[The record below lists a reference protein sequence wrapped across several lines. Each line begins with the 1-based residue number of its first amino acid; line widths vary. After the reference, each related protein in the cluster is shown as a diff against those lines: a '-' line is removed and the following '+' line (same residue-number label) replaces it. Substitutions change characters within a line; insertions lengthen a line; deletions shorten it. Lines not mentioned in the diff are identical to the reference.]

1 MVCGRGRSTAS
12 GTSFHQFMQWSPLAS
27 SHLANRRSAR
37 ALYRLLGAVGHC
49 SNHCFAFIAVGSGN
63 KVRKLCKWRTCS
75 MAVLG
80 ARPASR
86 QSSSNS
92 SSSDFQCDVMCL
104 AIAYYVGNHLL
115 FTDTTFSKL
124 IYINFQTT

>member
-12 GTSFHQFMQWSPLAS
+12 GTSFHQFMQWAPLAS
-27 SHLANRRSAR
+27 SHFANRRNAR
-37 ALYRLLGAVGHC
+37 ALYRLLGAVGHY

-63 KVRKLCKWRTCS
+63 RMRKLCKCRTYS
-75 MAVLG
+75 LAVLG

-92 SSSDFQCDVMCL
+92 SSSDFQCGVKFL
-104 AIAYYVGNHLL
+104 VIA
-115 FTDTTFSKL
+115 
-124 IYINFQTT
+124 